1 MDFLIRRLVSMII
14 TTALVVVMIF
24 LIFRVIPGDPV
35 LIILGTEAEESQ
47 IEALR
52 QKLGTDRPPLEQFA
66 QWVGNAISGNFGES
80 LRFSQPVLKM
90 ITDRLT
96 VTLPLALMS
105 ITLVIAVG
113 IPMGV
118 LLALYRNTWLDGLFS
133 ILTQIGIAVPSF
145 WAGILLMLL
154 FSVQLGWLPV
164 GTFTNWQEDARA
176 AFRSLILPAVAVAL
190 PPLAIVVRY
199 VRNGFIDQWNQDY
212 VRTAMSKG
220 LPQRL
225 IVYRHV
231 LRNTLIPV
239 ITVLGIIFAD
249 IVSGTLVIEQV
260 FALPGIGRL
269 LVTAV
274 GYRDFPLLQGL
285 ALYIAIVVIG
295 LNFVVDVIYRWVDPR
310 IRLS

>member
-1 MDFLIRRLVSMII
+1 MEFLLRRLISMII

-24 LIFRVIPGDPV
+24 LVFRIIPGDPA
-35 LIILGTEAEESQ
+35 LILLGTEADESQ
-47 IEALR
+47 IEAMR
-52 QKLGTDRPPLEQFA
+52 QKLGTDRPVLEQFFR
-66 QWVGNAISGNFGES
+66 WIGGVFNGNLGES
-80 LRFSQPVLKM
+80 LRFTQPVLRL
-90 ITDRLT
+90 IGDRLV
-96 VTLPLALMS
+96 VTLPLALMAIS
-105 ITLVIAVG
+105 IVMVVG
-113 IPMGV
+113 IPSGL
-118 LLALYRNTWLDGLFS
+118 LLALYRNSLIDTLFS
-133 ILTQIGIAVPSF
+133 LLTQLGIAVPSF
-145 WAGILLMLL
+145 WAGILLMML
-154 FSVQLGWLPV
+154 FSVQLGWLPI
-164 GTFTNWQEDARA
+164 GTFTSWQEDARA

-220 LPQRL
+220 LSQRL
-225 IVYRHV
+225 IIYRHV
-231 LRNTLIPV
+231 LRNTLVPV

-285 ALYIAIVVIG
+285 ALYIALVVIG
-295 LNFVVDVIYRWVDPR
+295 LNFLVDIAYRWIDPR
-310 IRLS
+310 IRLN